1 MKTRATWR
9 FLAWPPAMR
18 SWKWTHQRP
27 TVISITNAAL
37 FVRQPA
43 ANMRL
48 PRGSAERNFTFFP
61 LAQTHGFTYFC
72 HTENFDTQMFLHT
85 ANETAHGILFFW
97 AWAPKVIHSC
107 RACHK
112 WQCDFTCHYM
122 VVVDASH
129 EPTLLDLCCVSS
141 LSSGHAAILKAR
153 STDIKVF
160 HSSLDWWISTIQSTS
175 IRSPLLHYTSH
186 GRKHRV

>member
-48 PRGSAERNFTFFP
+48 PRGSAERNFTFF
-61 LAQTHGFTYFC
+61 LWHKHMVLHIFVTLKILTHKCFYTLQMKRRTAFC
-72 HTENFDTQMFLHT
+72 
-85 ANETAHGILFFW
+85 FFE
-97 AWAPKVIHSC
+97 PGPRRSY
-107 RACHK
+107 
-112 WQCDFTCHYM
+112 T
-122 VVVDASH
+122 VVVHATHDNVISH
-129 EPTLLDLCCVSS
+129 VTTWLLSMRPMS
-141 LSSGHAAILKAR
+141 PH
-153 STDIKVF
+153 F
-160 HSSLDWWISTIQSTS
+160 S
-175 IRSPLLHYTSH
+175 ICAVCHPCPVVMQLY
-186 GRKHRV
+186 